1 MSLSTGSENH
11 GNPLKKLFVL
21 LSGNFNDNLYLTN
34 ISLVGVLYHIGQY
47 FLLMARVFKKPEKNS
62 IYFHQLVL
70 EIEKLGIHSVGI
82 VAIISVFMG
91 GIITLQLTYN
101 MVSPLMPSYI
111 IGLGNRDTLILE
123 FSSTVLSLMLAGK
136 VGSNIASELG
146 SMRVTEQIDSME
158 IMGVNSA
165 SYLILPKIIAVVFI
179 SPFLFI
185 ISVTC
190 GIFGGL
196 ITGPLSGVVTVA
208 TYLEGITHMFVPFYV
223 SFSMIKTLVFGFLI
237 ATVPAYLGYYV
248 QGGALEVGRA
258 STKAVVN
265 TSILIL
271 FFDLVLTQLLFK

>member
-1 MSLSTGSENH
+1 
-11 GNPLKKLFVL
+11 
-21 LSGNFNDNLYLTN
+21 
-34 ISLVGVLYHIGQY
+34 VGVIYHIGKY
-47 FLLMARVFKKPEKNS
+47 FLLMARVFKKPEKHS
-62 IYFHQLVL
+62 LYVHQLVL

-136 VGSNIASELG
+136 VGSNIASEIG

-165 SYLILPKIIAVVFI
+165 SYLILPKIIAVVFM
-179 SPFLFI
+179 SPLLFI

-208 TYLEGITHMFVPFYV
+208 TYITGITTMFVPFYV
-223 SFSMIKTLVFGFLI
+223 YFSMIKTLVFGFLI
-237 ATVPAYLGYYV
+237 ATIPAYLGYYV

>member
-1 MSLSTGSENH
+1 
-11 GNPLKKLFVL
+11 
-21 LSGNFNDNLYLTN
+21 
-34 ISLVGVLYHIGQY
+34 VGIFYHIGQY
-47 FLLMARVFKKPEKNS
+47 FLLLVRVFKKPEKNS
-62 IYFHQLVL
+62 IYLRQLVL
-70 EIEKLGIHSVGI
+70 EIEKLGINSIGI

-165 SYLILPKIIAVVFI
+165 SYLILPKIIAVVFM
-179 SPFLFI
+179 SPLLFI
-185 ISVTC
+185 ISVAC
-190 GIFGGL
+190 GLFGGL
-196 ITGPLSGVVTVA
+196 ITGPLSGSVTVA
-208 TYLEGITHMFVPFYV
+208 TYVTGMTTLFVPFYV
-223 SFSMIKTLVFGFLI
+223 YFSIIKTLVFGFLI

-258 STKAVVN
+258 STRSVVN

>member
-1 MSLSTGSENH
+1 
-11 GNPLKKLFVL
+11 
-21 LSGNFNDNLYLTN
+21 
-34 ISLVGVLYHIGQY
+34 VGVIYHIGQY

-62 IYFHQLVL
+62 LYFHQLVL

-101 MVSPLMPSYI
+101 MVSPLMPNYI

-165 SYLILPKIIAVVFI
+165 SYLILPKIIAVVFM
-179 SPFLFI
+179 SPLLFI

-208 TYLEGITHMFVPFYV
+208 TYTTGITTMFVPFYV
-223 SFSMIKTLVFGFLI
+223 YFSIIKTLVFGFLI

-248 QGGALEVGRA
+248 LGGALEVGRA

>member
-1 MSLSTGSENH
+1 M
-11 GNPLKKLFVL
+11 
-21 LSGNFNDNLYLTN
+21 
-34 ISLVGVLYHIGQY
+34 GVLYHIGQY
-47 FLLMARVFKKPEKNS
+47 FLLLVRVFKKPEKNS
-62 IYFHQLVL
+62 IYRRQLVL
-70 EIEKLGIHSVGI
+70 EIEKLGINSIGI

-101 MVSPLMPSYI
+101 MVSPLMPNYI

-146 SMRVTEQIDSME
+146 SMRITEQIDSME

-165 SYLILPKIIAVVFI
+165 SYLILPKIIAVVFM

-185 ISVTC
+185 ISVAC
-190 GIFGGL
+190 GLFGGL
-196 ITGPLSGVVTVA
+196 ITGPLSGSVTVA
-208 TYLEGITHMFVPFYV
+208 TYVTGMTTMFVPFYV
-223 SFSMIKTLVFGFLI
+223 SFSIIKTFFFGFLI
-237 ATVPAYLGYYV
+237 ATVPSYLGYYV

>member
-1 MSLSTGSENH
+1 MSV
-11 GNPLKKLFVL
+11 F
-21 LSGNFNDNLYLTN
+21 
-34 ISLVGVLYHIGQY
+34 YHIGQY

-165 SYLILPKIIAVVFI
+165 SYLILPKIIAVVFM
-179 SPFLFI
+179 SPLLFI

-208 TYLEGITHMFVPFYV
+208 TYIEGITHLFVPFYV
-223 SFSMIKTLVFGFLI
+223 YFSIIKTLVFGFLI

-258 STKAVVN
+258 STKSVVN

>member
-1 MSLSTGSENH
+1 MNV
-11 GNPLKKLFVL
+11 F
-21 LSGNFNDNLYLTN
+21 
-34 ISLVGVLYHIGQY
+34 YHIGQY
-47 FLLMARVFKKPEKNS
+47 FLLLVRVFKKPEKNS
-62 IYFHQLVL
+62 IYIRQLVL
-70 EIEKLGIHSVGI
+70 EIEKLGINSIGI
-82 VAIISVFMG
+82 VAVISVFMG

-101 MVSPLMPSYI
+101 MVNPLMPTYI

-146 SMRVTEQIDSME
+146 SMRITEQIDSME

-185 ISVTC
+185 ISVFC
-190 GIFGGL
+190 GLVGGL
-196 ITGPLSGVVTVA
+196 ITGPLSGVVTIA
-208 TYLEGITHMFVPFYV
+208 TYVTGITTLFVPFYV
-223 SFSMIKTLVFGFLI
+223 SFSIIKTLAFGFLI
-237 ATVPAYLGYYV
+237 ASVPAYMGYFV

-258 STKAVVN
+258 STRAVVN

>member
-1 MSLSTGSENH
+1 MG
-11 GNPLKKLFVL
+11 
-21 LSGNFNDNLYLTN
+21 
-34 ISLVGVLYHIGQY
+34 ILYHIGQY

-62 IYFHQLVL
+62 IYFHQLIL
-70 EIEKLGIHSVGI
+70 EIEKLGIHSIGI

-101 MVSPLMPSYI
+101 MVSPLMPNYI

-223 SFSMIKTLVFGFLI
+223 YFSMIKTLVFGFLI

-258 STKAVVN
+258 STKSVVN
-265 TSILIL
+265 TSVLIL

>member
-1 MSLSTGSENH
+1 
-11 GNPLKKLFVL
+11 
-21 LSGNFNDNLYLTN
+21 
-34 ISLVGVLYHIGQY
+34 VGVLHHIGQY
-47 FLLMARVFKKPEKNS
+47 FLLLVKIFKKPEKKS
-62 IYFHQLVL
+62 IYLRQLVL
-70 EIEKLGIHSVGI
+70 EIEKLGINSIGI
-82 VAIISVFMG
+82 VAVISVFMG

-101 MVSPLMPSYI
+101 MSNPLMPTYI

-146 SMRVTEQIDSME
+146 SMRITEQIDSME

-165 SYLILPKIIAVVFI
+165 SYLILPKIVAFVFM

-185 ISVTC
+185 ISVGC
-190 GIFGGL
+190 GLIGGL

-208 TYLEGITHMFVPFYV
+208 TYITGIKTTFVPFYV
-223 SFSMIKTLVFGFLI
+223 YFSIIKTLVFGFLI
-237 ATVPAYLGYYV
+237 SSVPAYLGYYV
-248 QGGALEVGRA
+248 QGGALEVGRI

>member
-1 MSLSTGSENH
+1 
-11 GNPLKKLFVL
+11 
-21 LSGNFNDNLYLTN
+21 
-34 ISLVGVLYHIGQY
+34 VGVIYHIGQY
-47 FLLMARVFKKPEKNS
+47 FLLMIRVFKKPEKNS
-62 IYFHQLVL
+62 MYRHQLVL
-70 EIEKLGIHSVGI
+70 EIEKLGINSVGI

-101 MVSPLMPSYI
+101 MVSPLMPNYI

-136 VGSNIASELG
+136 VGSNIASEIG

-165 SYLILPKIIAVVFI
+165 SYLILPKIIAVVFM
-179 SPFLFI
+179 SPLLFI

-190 GIFGGL
+190 GLFGGL

-208 TYLEGITHMFVPFYV
+208 TYITGITTMFVPFYV
-223 SFSMIKTLVFGFLI
+223 YFSIIKTFVFGFLI
-237 ATVPAYLGYYV
+237 ATIPAYLGYYV

>member
-1 MSLSTGSENH
+1 M
-11 GNPLKKLFVL
+11 
-21 LSGNFNDNLYLTN
+21 
-34 ISLVGVLYHIGQY
+34 GVIYHIGQY

-62 IYFHQLVL
+62 LYFHQLVL

-101 MVSPLMPSYI
+101 MVSPLMPNYI

-165 SYLILPKIIAVVFI
+165 SYLILPKIIAVVFM
-179 SPFLFI
+179 SPLLFI

-208 TYLEGITHMFVPFYV
+208 TYITGITTMFVPFYV
-223 SFSMIKTLVFGFLI
+223 YFSIIKTLAFGFLI

>member
-1 MSLSTGSENH
+1 
-11 GNPLKKLFVL
+11 
-21 LSGNFNDNLYLTN
+21 
-34 ISLVGVLYHIGQY
+34 VGVIYHIGQY

-62 IYFHQLVL
+62 VYFHQLVL
-70 EIEKLGIHSVGI
+70 EIEKLGIQSVGI

-101 MVSPLMPSYI
+101 MVSPLMPNYI

-158 IMGVNSA
+158 IMGINSA
-165 SYLILPKIIAVVFI
+165 SYLILPKIIAVVFM
-179 SPFLFI
+179 SPLLFI

-208 TYLEGITHMFVPFYV
+208 TYITGITTMFVPFYV
-223 SFSMIKTLVFGFLI
+223 YFSIIKTLVFGFLI
-237 ATVPAYLGYYV
+237 ATVPAYLGFYV

-271 FFDLVLTQLLFK
+271 FFDLILTQLLFK

>member
-1 MSLSTGSENH
+1 M
-11 GNPLKKLFVL
+11 L
-21 LSGNFNDNLYLTN
+21 L
-34 ISLVGVLYHIGQY
+34 V
-47 FLLMARVFKKPEKNS
+47 RVFKKPEKNS
-62 IYFHQLVL
+62 IYLRQLVL
-70 EIEKLGIHSVGI
+70 EIEKLGINSIGI

-165 SYLILPKIIAVVFI
+165 SYLILPKIIAVVFM
-179 SPFLFI
+179 SPLLFI
-185 ISVTC
+185 ISVAC
-190 GIFGGL
+190 GLFGGL
-196 ITGPLSGVVTVA
+196 ITGPLSGSVTVA
-208 TYLEGITHMFVPFYV
+208 TYVTGMTTLFVPFYV
-223 SFSMIKTLVFGFLI
+223 YFSIIKTLVFGFLI

-258 STKAVVN
+258 STRSVVN

>member
-1 MSLSTGSENH
+1 MSV
-11 GNPLKKLFVL
+11 F
-21 LSGNFNDNLYLTN
+21 
-34 ISLVGVLYHIGQY
+34 YHIGQY
-47 FLLMARVFKKPEKNS
+47 FLLLVRVFKKPEKNS
-62 IYFHQLVL
+62 IYLRQLIL
-70 EIEKLGIHSVGI
+70 EIEKLGINSIGI
-82 VAIISVFMG
+82 VAVISVFMG

-101 MVSPLMPSYI
+101 MVNPLMPNYI

-146 SMRVTEQIDSME
+146 SMRITEQIDSME

-165 SYLILPKIIAVVFI
+165 SYLILPKIVAVVFI

-185 ISVTC
+185 ISVFC
-190 GIFGGL
+190 GLVGGL
-196 ITGPLSGVVTVA
+196 ITGPLSGAVTIA
-208 TYLEGITHMFVPFYV
+208 IQITGSTTLFVPFDV
-223 SFSMIKTLVFGFLI
+223 SFSIINTFVFGLLI
-237 ATVPAYLGYYV
+237 ASVAGYMGYFV

-258 STKAVVN
+258 STRAVVN

>member
-1 MSLSTGSENH
+1 M
-11 GNPLKKLFVL
+11 V
-21 LSGNFNDNLYLTN
+21 
-34 ISLVGVLYHIGQY
+34 
-47 FLLMARVFKKPEKNS
+47 RVFKKPEKNS
-62 IYFHQLVL
+62 IYFRQLIF
-70 EIEKLGIHSVGI
+70 EIEKLVINSIGI
-82 VAIISVFMG
+82 VAVISVFMG

-101 MVSPLMPSYI
+101 MVSPLMPTYI

-146 SMRVTEQIDSME
+146 SMRITEQIDSME

-185 ISVTC
+185 ISVFC
-190 GIFGGL
+190 GLVGGL
-196 ITGPLSGVVTVA
+196 ITGPLSGTVTIA
-208 TYLEGITHMFVPFYV
+208 TYLTGMTTLFVPFYV
-223 SFSMIKTLVFGFLI
+223 SFSIIKTLVFGFLI
-237 ATVPAYLGYYV
+237 ASVPAYMGYYV
-248 QGGALEVGRA
+248 QGGSLEVGRA

>member
-1 MSLSTGSENH
+1 M
-11 GNPLKKLFVL
+11 
-21 LSGNFNDNLYLTN
+21 
-34 ISLVGVLYHIGQY
+34 GVIYHIGQY

-62 IYFHQLVL
+62 LYFHQLVL

-165 SYLILPKIIAVVFI
+165 SYLILPKIIAVVFM
-179 SPFLFI
+179 SPLLFI

-208 TYLEGITHMFVPFYV
+208 TYTTGITTMFVPFYV
-223 SFSMIKTLVFGFLI
+223 YFSIIKTLVFGFLI